1 MNPSYLLDTCALL
14 AIQDGGTA
22 FSKKVRSL
30 LEAPGSIVMVS
41 AISAFEIGQKIASGK
56 LALPCTLG
64 HWFQSMLRQHALTEI
79 QITSSI
85 CIAAAALPVRH
96 KDPFDRILVAQART
110 EAMVLLT
117 ADTTVAAYGEGVR
130 RV

>member
-96 KDPFDRILVAQART
+96 KDPFDRMIIAT
-110 EAMVLLT
+110 AMEHRLPIITSDKIIPTYSKIKTLW
-117 ADTTVAAYGEGVR
+117 
-130 RV
+130 